1 MLPDLNEQ
9 LASGMDIPAK
19 VWELLAGFDVSD
31 VAAKVFMDY
40 MAVGLKIDL

>member
-9 LASGMDIPAK
+9 LVTGMDLPDKI
-19 VWELLAGFDVSD
+19 WELLAKNDISD
-31 VAAKVFMDY
+31 IMTKIFLDY